1 MVNKAEVSDSD
12 LSDNSLSVGL
22 TEGFGEIVQ
31 LGFIPG
37 NAYDAPQLQALIR
50 NCGGTALQSMTVTI
64 QDETGTVVSEQCFE
78 NVPSGSTRQLLL
90 SDMQANERYTVTVLS
105 GDKQTDCQ
113 TLLYADPDAPFLSV
127 SALEIEDDSAL
138 LLLDG
143 QGQYEEACFLIL
155 ALYQDGRMCYASGTT
170 VSDLNGKEERSFT
183 FPTAPSRGEY

>member
-1 MVNKAEVSDSD
+1 MVASYAAS
-12 LSDNSLSVGL
+12 
-22 TEGFGEIVQ
+22 FRC
-31 LGFIPG
+31 
-37 NAYDAPQLQALIR
+37 R
-50 NCGGTALQSMTVTI
+50 NCGGTALQSMTVTLR
-64 QDETGTVVSEQCFE
+64 DEAGIAVSEQCFE

-155 ALYQDGRMCYASGTT
+155 ALYQDGRMCYASGST

-183 FPTAPSRGEY
+183 FPTAPSRGEYEYSLFFLADDGTYEPVTAVETGLVTIR